1 MLGLGCLRGMVWLCY
16 DNGNSNNGVAHY
28 TEILP
33 ALLSLRDVLFLLS
46 GMISLMT
53 SKAQS

>member
-1 MLGLGCLRGMVWLCY
+1 MFGLECLRGMVWLYY

-33 ALLSLRDVLFLLS
+33 PLLSLRDVLFLLR
-46 GMISLMT
+46 GMISLIT